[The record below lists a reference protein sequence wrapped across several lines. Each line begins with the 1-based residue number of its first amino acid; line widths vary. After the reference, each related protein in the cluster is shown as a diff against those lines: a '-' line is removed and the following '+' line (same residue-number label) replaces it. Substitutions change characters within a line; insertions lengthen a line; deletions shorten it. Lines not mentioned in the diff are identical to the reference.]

1 MWRSGLVASQNK
13 LHFQFRAHGPSR
25 NLGVLY
31 LHGFMGHLQEMQP
44 LVALGVD
51 SLLLDLPGHGESLEG
66 ELLSWQGFARELRQ
80 LLSSLAVKE
89 WIFYGYSM
97 GGRLLLEY
105 LKCYGGKGVRLL
117 ILESVSP
124 GLAGESER
132 QERRHSDELL
142 AQELEQLS
150 GVGGSELSAGEAI
163 KERAI
168 TAFLHRWYQQDLF
181 QGMNSHPQYPDYIAQ
196 KKMANIAHWAQAL
209 RVFSLASQRPCFEA
223 LPAVQGVYLCGQK
236 DAKYHAYGE
245 QFRRQWGWPLYCLRG
260 ASHNPHFTAAA
271 QVTKLLWD
279 NIAAIAGTG

>member
-1 MWRSGLVASQNK
+1 MVSQNK
-13 LHFQFRAHGPSR
+13 LHFQFKEHAPSR
-25 NLGVLY
+25 GLGVLY

-80 LLSSLAVKE
+80 LLKSLPVKE

-105 LKCYGGKGVRLL
+105 LKCYGAKGVRLV

-132 QERRHSDELL
+132 QERRHSDEFL

-150 GVGGSELSAGEAI
+150 QLPGGLEFSSGEGI

-168 TAFLHRWYQQDLF
+168 TAFLHRWYRQDLF

-196 KKMANIAHWAQAL
+196 KKMVNVAHWPRL
-209 RVFSLASQRPCFEA
+209 
-223 LPAVQGVYLCGQK
+223 
-236 DAKYHAYGE
+236 
-245 QFRRQWGWPLYCLRG
+245 
-260 ASHNPHFTAAA
+260 
-271 QVTKLLWD
+271 
-279 NIAAIAGTG
+279 